1 MKIDTSKD
9 NFENNICDDQKIWK
23 ILWGKQLKWII
34 CENIWKHLVVM
45 WLKRLVWAMEH
56 WLFCILE
63 HLAILCAYILGYLV
77 YLHTW
82 LFCVLAYLAILHTW
96 LFGCLAYLLLDYLAY
111 LHTWYFCYVENN
123 LWMYQL
129 ICQCL
134 WFLANVL
141 RIQLYI
147 IIQGVLLSKVYHYP
161 RSIII
166 QGLLLSKVY

>member
-1 MKIDTSKD
+1 MWRSKD
-9 NFENNICDDQKIWK
+9 
-23 ILWGKQLKWII
+23 LKDSSRKPIEI
-34 CENIWKHLVVM
+34 GNLQ
-45 WLKRLVWAMEH
+45 
-56 WLFCILE
+56 E
-63 HLAILCAYILGYLV
+63 HLKTSCCDIAQTTCLSHGTLVILYTWTLGYLV

-82 LFCVLAYLAILHTW
+82 LSCTLAYLAILHTW

-147 IIQGVLLSKVYHYP
+147 IIQG
-161 RSIII
+161 
-166 QGLLLSKVY
+166 LLLSKVY